1 VTGLQDSQDLQDY
14 SNLTEKEIG
23 RIRGSPDLLKP
34 GGVSP
39 MRDFVRKLR
48 ASFNSFREAVFNT
61 LFRARFRYDVFI
73 SYSHSDAKQY
83 AESLKKQLSHL
94 DFACFL
100 DKEES
105 PPGLSLGPTL
115 EKALKKSAV
124 LVLLA
129 TERALT
135 RPYIEL
141 EFGRFVAAKRKIIP
155 INIADAL
162 TKSNGE
168 ALAKA
173 PWNIINEQK
182 LIWIDETAEAFAQ
195 QRPSPPIAD
204 GIDKLFKYTRRNVRV
219 RAEIIGTA
227 ALVLLAAFGA
237 GFVIK
242 GQAAEVTKQASL
254 AETARQQTK
263 EQQDVAAGATVAA
276 ELQLAFARQ
285 ASVLAEEQRQIAD
298 KAREEAVRQQEIA
311 RNATAEAT
319 KQQLLAHKA
328 TEEAKRQ
335 QAIADQQL
343 ERSRQLVY
351 DSDLNYAQRAE
362 ERKDLTR
369 LNEVLTNYLPSGSSK
384 DRRGFE
390 WFYYW
395 RLANYKPFALG
406 TTDYVGD
413 MEMSADG
420 KILAA
425 GSEATGLLKVW
436 WLDKPDQVAEVRAH
450 KDRITDLAI
459 SWDATTIATAS
470 ADMTVKLWD
479 IRTPDLK
486 LIKTLRHNPT
496 GVGSVALS
504 RDGKLLAAGLFN
516 KSIRL
521 WDLDK
526 DTPLTT
532 YDGFSEAVFFPAFSP
547 DGKVL
552 IVYDDKTLIQRST
565 SPPYEKISD
574 VLTNEKIGC
583 VSFSTDGKKLVAGV
597 SANKIRI
604 MDWPDWRNVSLHD
617 APGTTASSGCPH
629 SLSGDGETLVTLH
642 DGKIFL
648 LDVRSW
654 STLGSF
660 NPGGWLWDVAMTPD
674 GKRIAVIDSS
684 GVKLWD
690 VRGVQNQATIYT
702 ENAVEQVAF
711 NSTGKMIATLGS
723 NKTVSLWDA
732 QTLRQLPG
740 LNQPA
745 WLTVAMALSPG
756 GRIVTGH
763 EDGTLKLWDMQT
775 HEPAAVFKACS
786 KILSLAFAPDEQTLA
801 VGCENG
807 NVELW
812 DTTRG
817 QQLKSLAGHTGPIRS
832 VVFSAEGKLAS
843 GSDDKTV
850 RVWETATGRQLW
862 AGTKHEDGVLAL
874 AFSADGKL
882 ASASKDKTVKLWEV
896 STGKE
901 LLTLT
906 GHKFEVSAVAFAPD
920 GKTMA
925 TGGEDKLVKLWDPQT
940 GQELVSFADHGSR
953 VVAVAFSPDGKTLV
967 TGSWDRTFKLW
978 FAARNEEV
986 SLK

>member
-1 VTGLQDSQDLQDY
+1 
-14 SNLTEKEIG
+14 
-23 RIRGSPDLLKP
+23 
-34 GGVSP
+34 
-39 MRDFVRKLR
+39 MREFVRNLR
-48 ASFNSFREAVFNT
+48 ASFNTFREAVFNK

-83 AESLKKQLSHL
+83 AENLKQQLTNL

-162 TKSNGE
+162 TKNNGE

-242 GQAAEVTKQASL
+242 GQAAEVSKQASL
-254 AETARQQTK
+254 AETARRVAT
-263 EQQDVAAGATVAA
+263 EQQDIAAGATAAA
-276 ELQLAFARQ
+276 EQQLAFARQ
-285 ASVLAEEQRQIAD
+285 ASLLADQQRQIAD
-298 KAREEAVRQQEIA
+298 KAREEAGRQQEIA
-311 RNATAEAT
+311 RKATAEAT
-319 KQQLLAHKA
+319 RQQLLARKA
-328 TEEAKRQ
+328 SLEAQRQ
-335 QAIADQQL
+335 QAIANQQL

-351 DSDLNYAQRAE
+351 DSDLNYAQRAQ
-362 ERKDLTR
+362 ERGDLTR
-369 LNEVLTNYLPSGSSK
+369 LNEVLTNYLPNESAK

-395 RLANYKPFALG
+395 RLATYKPFTLG
-406 TTDYVGD
+406 TTDYIGD
-413 MEMSADG
+413 MEMSPDG

-425 GSEATGLLKVW
+425 GSEATGQLKVW

-459 SWDATTIATAS
+459 SWDGATIATAS

-479 IRTPDLK
+479 IRTPELK
-486 LIKTLRHNPT
+486 LLKTLRHNPT

-521 WDLDK
+521 WDLDQ

-532 YDGFSEAVFFPAFSP
+532 YDGFSEAVFSPAFSP

-552 IVYDDKTLIQRST
+552 VVYDDKTLIQRST
-565 SPPYEKISD
+565 SPPYEKIND

-583 VSFSTDGKKLVAGV
+583 VSFSADGKKLVAGV

-604 MDWPDWRNVSLHD
+604 MDWPDWRNVRLLD
-617 APGTTASSGCPH
+617 APGTTASSACPH
-629 SLSGDGETLVTLH
+629 SLSEDGETLVTLH
-642 DGKIFL
+642 DGKIYL
-648 LDVRSW
+648 LDVQSW

-660 NPGGWLWDVAMTPD
+660 NPGGWLWDLAVTPD
-674 GKRIAVIDSS
+674 GKRIAVIDSA

-690 VRGVQNQATIYT
+690 VRGVQNQTTIYT
-702 ENAVEQVAF
+702 GNAIEQLAF
-711 NSTGKMIATLGS
+711 NSSGRMLATLGS
-723 NKTVSLWDA
+723 NKTVTLWDG
-732 QTLRQLPG
+732 QTLKQLPG
-740 LNQPA
+740 LNQST
-745 WLTVAMALSPG
+745 WITEAMALSPG
-756 GRIVTGH
+756 GRIVTGQK
-763 EDGTLKLWDMQT
+763 DGTLKLWDMQT
-775 HEPAAVFKACS
+775 RESSSVFKACS
-786 KILSLAFAPDEQTLA
+786 EILSLAFAPDEQTVA
-801 VGCENG
+801 VGCTNG

-817 QQLKSLAGHTGPIRS
+817 QQLKILEGHGGPIRS
-832 VVFSAEGKLAS
+832 LVFSAEGKLAS
-843 GSDDKTV
+843 AGDDKTV
-850 RVWETATGRQLW
+850 RVWEPATGGQLW
-862 AGTKHEDGVLAL
+862 VGTNHKDGVLAL
-874 AFSADGKL
+874 AFSADGKTL
-882 ASASKDKTVKLWEV
+882 ASASKDSTVKLWQV
-896 STGKE
+896 STGNE
-901 LLTLT
+901 LLTLV
-906 GHKFEVSAVAFAPD
+906 HKFEVSAVAFAPD
-920 GKTMA
+920 GKTLA
-925 TGGEDKLVKLWDPQT
+925 TGGEDKLVKLWDPET
-940 GQELVSFADHGSR
+940 GQELVSFPDHGSR
-953 VVAVAFSPDGKTLV
+953 VSAVAFSPDGKTLA

-978 FAARNEEV
+978 FAARNDEV
-986 SLK
+986 TTAQQKP

>member
-1 VTGLQDSQDLQDY
+1 
-14 SNLTEKEIG
+14 
-23 RIRGSPDLLKP
+23 
-34 GGVSP
+34 
-39 MRDFVRKLR
+39 MRKLIR
-48 ASFNSFREAVFNT
+48 TFREAVFNA

-83 AESLKKQLSHL
+83 AENLKEQLSKL

-135 RPYIEL
+135 RPYIEM
-141 EFGRFVAAKRKIIP
+141 EFGRFVAAQRKIIP

-162 TKSNGE
+162 TRNNGE
-168 ALAKA
+168 ALTKA
-173 PWNIINEQK
+173 PWNVINEQK

-227 ALVLLAAFGA
+227 VLVLLAAFGA

-242 GQAAEVTKQASL
+242 GQAAEVSKQALL
-254 AETARQQTK
+254 AEAAREDTK
-263 EQQDVAAGATVAA
+263 KQEGIAKEAAA
-276 ELQLAFARQ
+276 EAERQLGYARD
-285 ASVLAEEQRQIAD
+285 ATIKATEQREIAD
-298 KAREEAVRQQEIA
+298 KAQKEAERQQEIA
-311 RNATAEAT
+311 RQATAEAT
-319 KQQLLAHKA
+319 KQQQLAHKA
-328 TEEAKRQ
+328 TLEAQRQ
-335 QAIADQQL
+335 QAIANQQL

-351 DSDLNYAQRAE
+351 DSDLNYAQRAQ
-362 ERKDLTR
+362 ERGDLTR
-369 LNEVLTNYLPSGSSK
+369 LNEVLTNYVPTESAK

-395 RLANYKPFALG
+395 RLANYRPFNLG

-413 MEMSADG
+413 MELSADG

-425 GSEATGLLKVW
+425 GSEATGELKVW
-436 WLDKPDQVAEVRAH
+436 WLDKPDQVAQVRAH
-450 KDRITDLAI
+450 KDRITDIAI
-459 SWDATTIATAS
+459 SWDGATLATAS

-479 IRTPDLK
+479 IHTHDLK
-486 LIKTLRHNPT
+486 LIKTFRHNPT
-496 GVGSVALS
+496 GVGAVALS
-504 RDGKLLAAGLFN
+504 RDGKMLAAGLFN
-516 KSIRL
+516 KTIRL

-526 DTPLTT
+526 DIPLTT
-532 YDGFSEAVFFPAFSP
+532 YAGFSESVFSPAFSP

-552 IVYDDKTLIQRST
+552 IAYDDKTLTQHNT
-565 SPPYEKISD
+565 SPPYEKLD
-574 VLTNEKIGC
+574 EVLTNEKIGC
-583 VSFSTDGKKLVAGV
+583 VSFSADGKKLVAGV

-604 MDWPDWRNVSLHD
+604 MDWPDWRNVRPLD
-617 APGTTASSGCPH
+617 APGTTASSACPH
-629 SLSGDGETLVTLH
+629 SLSADNETLVTLH
-642 DGKIFL
+642 DGKVFV

-660 NPGGWLWDVAMTPD
+660 NPGGWLWDLAVTPD
-674 GKRIAVIDSS
+674 GKRIAVIDSA

-702 ENAVEQVAF
+702 DNSVDQIAF
-711 NSTGKMIATLGS
+711 TSSGKMLATRGD
-723 NKTVSLWDA
+723 NGVNLWDT
-732 QTLRQLPG
+732 QTLKQLPRP
-740 LNQPA
+740 NETN
-745 WLTVAMALSPG
+745 WFTTNVMAVSG
-756 GRIVTGH
+756 TGRLATGH
-763 EDGTLKLWDMQT
+763 KDGTMKLWDMQT
-775 HEPAAVFKACS
+775 REPSLMLNAC
-786 KILSLAFAPDEQTLA
+786 KEILSLSFAPDEQTIA
-801 VGCENG
+801 AGCENG

-817 QQLKSLAGHTGPIRS
+817 QQLKTLAGHAGPVRS

-850 RVWETATGRQLW
+850 RVWEPATGRQLW
-862 AGTKHEDGVLAL
+862 VGTSHQEGVTAL
-874 AFSADGKL
+874 AFSADGKKL
-882 ASASKDKTVKLWEV
+882 ASASKDKTVKLWQV
-896 STGKE
+896 SAGNE

-906 GHKFEVSAVAFAPD
+906 GQKFEVSAVAFAPD
-920 GKTMA
+920 GKTLA
-925 TGGEDKLVKLWDPQT
+925 TGGDKLVKLWDPDT
-940 GQELVSFADHGSR
+940 GQELVSFSDHGSR
-953 VVAVAFSPDGKTLV
+953 VAAVAFSPDGKTLA

-978 FAARNEEV
+978 FAAR
-986 SLK
+986 